1 MESAPPGRDVRGSAK
16 GCEPEELRAWK
27 QVQREND
34 IEPKYR
40 DLPRPERDA
49 MESTLYT
56 EQTGQ
61 CVYCGRGVSPGVHG
75 DCHVEHF
82 RPQSKYPELQL
93 DHANLFLSCGPVSVG
108 PEGEHG
114 IRETCGIRKEDWF
127 EEERHVPPAPES
139 CAERFRF
146 RSSGHIAGRGAPE
159 AEKMIE
165 VLNLNHPAL
174 VTERRNLIESLDED
188 LNEDVPGDDLLRSYR
203 DTDGSGARPSFAN
216 VAIGYLGGW
225 QPGPGLP
232 ENGLA

>member
-16 GCEPEELRAWK
+16 GCEPGELHAWK
-27 QVQREND
+27 ELQRENG
-34 IEPKYR
+34 IEPEYQN
-40 DLPRPERDA
+40 LPRPERDA

-61 CVYCGRGVSPGVHG
+61 CVYCGRRISLDAHG
-75 DCHVEHF
+75 KFHVEHF
-82 RPQSKYPELQL
+82 RPRSKYPDLQL
-93 DHANLFLSCGPVSVG
+93 DHANLFLSCGP
-108 PEGEHG
+108 EGKDGH
-114 IRETCGIRKEDWF
+114 RQTCGGFKRSWF
-127 EEERHVPPAPES
+127 DEERHVPPAPES

-146 RSSGHIAGRGAPE
+146 RSSGHIAGDGAPE

-165 VLNLNHPAL
+165 VLNLNHREL
-174 VTERRNLIESLDED
+174 VTERRTLIESLHED
-188 LNEDVPGDDLLRSYR
+188 LNGGVPEDDLLRSYR

-225 QPGPGLP
+225 QPAPGLP